1 MNTRIHFHGAA
12 REVTGSMHLIEC
24 NGRMLALDCG
34 LFHGRREETNRK
46 NRSFPCDPRKLDAVV
61 LSHAHIDH
69 CGRLPRLVR
78 EGFDGPIYATAATC
92 DLAEILLAD
101 SAYIQEEDAAYWN
114 KKRVRRGDA
123 PIAPLYTADDAAV
136 TFPLLR
142 PQRLNTPFEV
152 EGVARVTLHEAGHML
167 GSAIV
172 ELELDSGAR
181 LVYSGDLGRAGRAI
195 LRDPTPLPPCE
206 YLVCESTYGGR
217 VTPDNQGMREQLA
230 EVLNETFHRGG
241 KVIVPAFAVGRTQ
254 VIVYHYHQ
262 LVKSGLIERPAP
274 IVVDSPL
281 AARATDIFRRHP
293 EVFDDEAANF
303 RAEAGSLFLS
313 DWAEYTRNVEDS
325 KALHKR
331 KGPMMV
337 ISASGMC
344 EFGRILHHLKNNIG
358 DSRNTVLI
366 VGYQAENTLG
376 RRLVEKAGQVRIFGE
391 MYDVRAAVK
400 VLNGFSAHANAHE
413 LADWTAPRAADCR
426 AAFLIH
432 GDPDQSEKLA
442 EAMRGRGYRNV
453 QVPSP
458 GQAFDL
464 HR

>member
-1 MNTRIHFHGAA
+1 
-12 REVTGSMHLIEC
+12 
-24 NGRMLALDCG
+24 
-34 LFHGRREETNRK
+34 
-46 NRSFPCDPRKLDAVV
+46 
-61 LSHAHIDH
+61 
-69 CGRLPRLVR
+69 
-78 EGFDGPIYATAATC
+78 
-92 DLAEILLAD
+92 
-101 SAYIQEEDAAYWN
+101 
-114 KKRVRRGDA
+114 
-123 PIAPLYTADDAAV
+123 
-136 TFPLLR
+136 
-142 PQRLNTPFEV
+142 
-152 EGVARVTLHEAGHML
+152 ML